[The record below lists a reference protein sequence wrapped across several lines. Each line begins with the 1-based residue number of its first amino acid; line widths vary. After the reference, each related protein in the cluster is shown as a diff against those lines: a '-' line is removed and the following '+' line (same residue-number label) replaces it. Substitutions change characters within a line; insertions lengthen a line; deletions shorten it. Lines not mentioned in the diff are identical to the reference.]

1 MAVSLRLT
9 VNLFQN
15 IQEAPPSATPFD
27 PDPYPPTNCGFA
39 AARDGVII
47 ECVTQSMGLS
57 IERIEI
63 LLLIAAVVAMLA
75 RRLHVPY
82 SVGLVFAGVGLA
94 LLPFSPNIVLT
105 KQLVFTVFLPP
116 LIFEAAFQLR
126 WRELRK
132 DLSVILLLAT
142 IGVMISA
149 VVTALGMRY
158 LAHWTWISA
167 IVFGVLI
174 AATDPVAVMAMF
186 KDAKVHGRIRLLVEG
201 ESLFNDATAAV
212 AFTIALVFASGQS
225 LDVAGI
231 SRMLLIMVAGSVI
244 CGAVVA
250 GAVLLLAGATDDHL
264 VEITFTTVAA
274 FGSFLLAEHFHLSG
288 VLAALVAGLILG
300 NVGHLAIDPKGRV
313 AVEEFWEYAAFVAN
327 SLIFLLIGMRLANQ
341 DYRFALLPAL
351 IGIVVVIVGR
361 ALAIYPLSL
370 LFAWS
375 SLVIQ
380 RRHQHIL
387 FWGGLRGAL
396 ALALALGLP
405 AEMPEREA
413 IITVAF
419 AVVAF
424 SIFVQGISVEL
435 LMKRLGEISPD
446 RQTK

>member
-1 MAVSLRLT
+1 L
-9 VNLFQN
+9 
-15 IQEAPPSATPFD
+15 
-27 PDPYPPTNCGFA
+27 
-39 AARDGVII
+39 
-47 ECVTQSMGLS
+47 GLS

-82 SVGLVFAGVGLA
+82 SVGLVFAGVALA

-105 KQLVFTVFLPP
+105 KQLVFTAFLPP
-116 LIFEAAFQLR
+116 LIFEAAFQLH

-132 DLSVILLLAT
+132 DLPVILTLAT
-142 IGVMISA
+142 VGVALSA
-149 VVTALGMRY
+149 VATAIGMHY
-158 LAHWTWISA
+158 LAQWTWISA

-174 AATDPVAVMAMF
+174 AATDPVSVIAMF
-186 KDAKVHGRIRLLVEG
+186 KDAKVHGRIRLLVEA

-212 AFTIALVFASGQS
+212 AFTIAVGFASGQS
-225 LDVAGI
+225 I
-231 SRMLLIMVAGSVI
+231 SAVGVTKTLLIMVAGSLV
-244 CGAVVA
+244 CGAAVA
-250 GAVLLLAGATDDHL
+250 GLVLLLAGVTDDHL

-288 VLAALVAGLILG
+288 VLASLTAGLILG
-300 NVGHLAIDPKGRV
+300 NVGHLAIDPKGRA

-341 DYRFALLPAL
+341 DYGFVLLPAL
-351 IGIVVVIVGR
+351 IAIGVVILGR
-361 ALAIYPLSL
+361 AFAIYPLSL
-370 LFAWS
+370 LFARS
-375 SLVIQ
+375 KLRIKSP
-380 RRHQHIL
+380 HQHIL

-405 AEMPEREA
+405 SEMPGREA

-424 SIFVQGISVEL
+424 SIFVQGMTIKP
-435 LMKRLGEISPD
+435 LMRSLGEI
-446 RQTK
+446 TTHE

>member
-1 MAVSLRLT
+1 
-9 VNLFQN
+9 
-15 IQEAPPSATPFD
+15 
-27 PDPYPPTNCGFA
+27 
-39 AARDGVII
+39 
-47 ECVTQSMGLS
+47 MGLS

-82 SVGLVFAGVGLA
+82 SVGLVFAGVALA

-126 WRELRK
+126 WRELKK
-132 DLSVILLLAT
+132 DLPVILMLAT
-142 IGVMISA
+142 IGVMLSA
-149 VVTALGMRY
+149 AATAVGMHY
-158 LAHWTWISA
+158 LAHWSWISA

-174 AATDPVAVMAMF
+174 AATDPVAVIAMF
-186 KDAKVHGRIRLLVEG
+186 KDARVHGRIRLLVEG

-212 AFTIALVFASGQS
+212 GFTIALVFASGQS
-225 LDVAGI
+225 IGI
-231 SRMLLIMVAGSVI
+231 LGVTKTLAIMIAGSIV

-250 GAVLLLAGATDDHL
+250 AVVLLLAGATDDHL
-264 VEITFTTVAA
+264 IEITFTTVAA

-288 VLAALVAGLILG
+288 VLACLTAGLIIG
-300 NVGHLAIDPKGRV
+300 NVGHLAIAAKSRA

-341 DYRFALLPAL
+341 DYGFVLLPAL
-351 IGIVVVIVGR
+351 IAIVVVIVGR

-370 LFAWS
+370 LFARS
-375 SLVIQ
+375 SLRIEGK
-380 RRHQHIL
+380 HQHIL

-419 AVVAF
+419 AVVTF
-424 SIFVQGISVEL
+424 SIFVQGISIKP
-435 LMKRLGEISPD
+435 LMRRLGEISVEQD
-446 RQTK
+446 AGQSH

>member
-1 MAVSLRLT
+1 L
-9 VNLFQN
+9 
-15 IQEAPPSATPFD
+15 
-27 PDPYPPTNCGFA
+27 
-39 AARDGVII
+39 
-47 ECVTQSMGLS
+47 GLS

-75 RRLHVPY
+75 RRLRVPY
-82 SVGLVFAGVGLA
+82 SVGLVFAGVALA

-105 KQLVFTVFLPP
+105 KQLVFTAFLPP

-132 DLSVILLLAT
+132 DLPVILILAT
-142 IGVMISA
+142 VGVALSA
-149 VVTALGMRY
+149 VATAIGMHY
-158 LAHWTWISA
+158 LAQWTWISA

-174 AATDPVAVMAMF
+174 AATDPVSVIAMF
-186 KDAKVHGRIRLLVEG
+186 KDAKVDGRIRLLVEA

-212 AFTIALVFASGQS
+212 AFTIAVGFASGQN
-225 LDVAGI
+225 I
-231 SRMLLIMVAGSVI
+231 SAVGVTKTLLIMVAGSLV
-244 CGAVVA
+244 CGAAVA
-250 GAVLLLAGATDDHL
+250 GLVLLLAGVTDDHL

-288 VLAALVAGLILG
+288 VLASLTAGLILG
-300 NVGHLAIDPKGRV
+300 NVGHLAIDPKGRA

-341 DYRFALLPAL
+341 DYGFVLLPAL
-351 IGIVVVIVGR
+351 IAIGVVILGR
-361 ALAIYPLSL
+361 AFAIYPLSL
-370 LFAWS
+370 LVARS
-375 SLVIQ
+375 KLRIKSP
-380 RRHQHIL
+380 HQHIL

-405 AEMPEREA
+405 SEMPGREA

-424 SIFVQGISVEL
+424 SIFVQGMTIKP
-435 LMKRLGEISPD
+435 LMRRLGEI
-446 RQTK
+446 TTHE

>member
-1 MAVSLRLT
+1 MALT
-9 VNLFQN
+9 
-15 IQEAPPSATPFD
+15 
-27 PDPYPPTNCGFA
+27 
-39 AARDGVII
+39 
-47 ECVTQSMGLS
+47 
-57 IERIEI
+57 IERVEI
-63 LLLIAAVVAMLA
+63 LLLIAAIVAMLA

-82 SVGLVFAGVGLA
+82 SVGLVFAGIGLA
-94 LLPFSPNIVLT
+94 LLPFSPNIALT
-105 KQLVFTVFLPP
+105 KQLVFTAFLPP

-132 DLSVILLLAT
+132 DLPVILMLAT
-142 IGVMISA
+142 VGVALSA
-149 VVTALGMRY
+149 VATAIGMHYFARW
-158 LAHWTWISA
+158 AWISA

-174 AATDPVAVMAMF
+174 AATDPVSVIATF
-186 KDAKVHGRIRLLVEG
+186 KDVKVLGRVRLLVEA

-225 LDVAGI
+225 IGVLGV
-231 SRMLLIMVAGSVI
+231 SKTLVIMITGSI
-244 CGAVVA
+244 ACGAVVA
-250 GAVLLLAGATDDHL
+250 AVALLLTGATDDHL

-288 VLAALVAGLILG
+288 VLATLTAGLIIG
-300 NVGHLAIDPKGRV
+300 NVGHLAIAAETRE

-341 DYRFALLPAL
+341 NYGFVLLPAL
-351 IGIVVVIVGR
+351 IAIVIVTLGR

-370 LFAWS
+370 LFARSKLRIKS
-375 SLVIQ
+375 S
-380 RRHQHIL
+380 HQHLL

-405 AEMPEREA
+405 TEMPGREA

-424 SIFVQGISVEL
+424 SIFVQGLTIKPL
-435 LMKRLGEISPD
+435 LRRLGELPLPKP
-446 RQTK
+446 RAR

>member
-1 MAVSLRLT
+1 
-9 VNLFQN
+9 
-15 IQEAPPSATPFD
+15 
-27 PDPYPPTNCGFA
+27 
-39 AARDGVII
+39 
-47 ECVTQSMGLS
+47 MGLS

-82 SVGLVFAGVGLA
+82 SVGLVFAGVALA

-105 KQLVFTVFLPP
+105 KQLVFTAFLPP

-132 DLSVILLLAT
+132 DLPVILTLAT
-142 IGVMISA
+142 VGVVLSAAATAIGMH
-149 VVTALGMRY
+149 Y
-158 LAHWTWISA
+158 LAQWTWISA
-167 IVFGVLI
+167 MVFGVLI
-174 AATDPVAVMAMF
+174 AATDPVSVIAMF
-186 KDAKVHGRIRLLVEG
+186 KDAKVHGRIRLLVEA

-212 AFTIALVFASGQS
+212 AFTIVIVFASGQS
-225 LDVAGI
+225 IGAVGVTKT
-231 SRMLLIMVAGSVI
+231 LLIMVAGSLV
-244 CGAVVA
+244 CGAAVA
-250 GAVLLLAGATDDHL
+250 GLGLLLAGATDDHL

-288 VLAALVAGLILG
+288 VLASLTAGLILG
-300 NVGHLAIDPKGRV
+300 NVGHLAIDPKGRA

-341 DYRFALLPAL
+341 DYGFILLPAL
-351 IGIVVVIVGR
+351 IAIGVVILGR
-361 ALAIYPLSL
+361 AIAVYPLSL
-370 LFAWS
+370 LFARS
-375 SLVIQ
+375 TLRIKPQ
-380 RRHQHIL
+380 HQHIL

-405 AEMPEREA
+405 PEMPGREA

-424 SIFVQGISVEL
+424 SIFVQGMTIKP
-435 LMKRLGEISPD
+435 LMRRLGEITNDEGPGIQKD
-446 RQTK
+446 LRT